1 MLAVLAA
8 SLWVPY
14 IIRVNSDPAA
24 SPDDFKRPGDL
35 SRLHSWNHRAHL
47 NLLEHLPPFTI
58 LVLILNSLGGFSTL
72 S

>member
-24 SPDDFKRPGDL
+24 SPDDFKHPGDL
-35 SRLHSWNHRAHL
+35 SRLRPWVSIVR
-47 NLLEHLPPFTI
+47 I
-58 LVLILNSLGGFSTL
+58 
-72 S
+72 